1 MWSGV
6 LAAFA
11 AFGLW
16 RVLFPGGH
24 GTLEASL
31 GDLDGS
37 PEEIRRLA
45 YDAGLPD
52 DWADFL
58 VAKAWVESR
67 WNPYSA
73 RGVQPGAPVWLEK
86 INHGPND
93 AYSARQ
99 AYDRQVQ
106 RGVFESSPWPADRYT
121 FGSYGLWQLMP
132 ANALASSFEGTQYEN
147 LDPWSHFMPS
157 RQMAMAVD
165 YNLGLMKRGSYKA
178 DPTWRTIYAGW
189 SAPSNM
195 DKQDTAKVQAALE
208 RFGRGLDASG
218 IPRSFMDRAPSTDV
232 PGAVE
237 ILQRIGDVP

>member
-1 MWSGV
+1 M
-6 LAAFA
+6 LALVGF
-11 AFGLW
+11 W
-16 RVLFPGGH
+16 RLVSPGQ
-24 GTLEASL
+24 GTLEADLSN
-31 GDLDGS
+31 LDGS

-45 YDAGLPD
+45 YEAGLPD

-73 RGVQPGAPVWLEK
+73 RGLQPGAPVWLEK
-86 INHGPND
+86 INEGSID
-93 AYSARQ
+93 AYSAAK
-99 AYDRQVQ
+99 AYDRQRQ
-106 RGVFESSPWPADRYT
+106 KGIFSSSPWPVERYT

-132 ANALASSFEGTQYEN
+132 ANGLASSFAGTQYEN

-165 YNLGLMKRGSYKA
+165 YNLGLMKRGAYKT

-195 DKQDTAKVQAALE
+195 SKQNTAEVQAALE
-208 RFGRGLDASG
+208 RFGKGLDASG
-218 IPRSFMDRAPSTDV
+218 ISRSFMDRRPSDDV
-232 PGAVE
+232 PGAVA